1 MSDNQNKVGLRL
13 YELAPAYAYLIDA
26 LDEDGDMLSSVWL
39 GELDALSDAID
50 AKAASIAQVLSQL
63 DAEAEA
69 LRAEEKRL
77 AARRQA
83 RERRAESLRDYLRM
97 SLDAAGV
104 QKIKSAT
111 HTISVGDGPQR
122 VVVEDEGSVPAEYL
136 RTKIEIDKR
145 AILVAM
151 QTLGECVPGT
161 RVERGRVLRI
171 K

>member
-1 MSDNQNKVGLRL
+1 MSDSSNKVGLRL

-26 LDEDGDMLSSVWL
+26 LDDDGDASD
-39 GELDALSDAID
+39 GHAHLDALSDAID
-50 AKAASIAQVLSQL
+50 AKAAAIAHVLAQL

-69 LRAEEKRL
+69 MRAEEKRL

-104 QKIKSAT
+104 AKIKTST

-122 VVVEDEGSVPAEYL
+122 VVVEDEGAVPQEYL

-145 AILVAM
+145 GILEAM
-151 QTLGECVPGT
+151 KSLGECVPGT
-161 RVERGRVLRI
+161 RIERTRVLRI

>member
-1 MSDNQNKVGLRL
+1 MSDTTNKVGLRL

-26 LDEDGDMLSSVWL
+26 LDEDGDASD
-39 GELDALSDAID
+39 GHAHLDALSDAID
-50 AKAASIAQVLSQL
+50 QKAASIAHVLAQL

-104 QKIKSAT
+104 AKIKSAT

-122 VVVEDEGSVPAEYL
+122 VVVEDEGAIPQEFL

-161 RVERGRVLRI
+161 RIERGRVLRI

>member
-1 MSDNQNKVGLRL
+1 MSLKL

-26 LDEDGDMLSSVWL
+26 LDDDDSGDGHAH
-39 GELDALSDAID
+39 LDALADAID
-50 AKAASIAQVLSQL
+50 AKAAGIAHVLAQL

-69 LRAEEKRL
+69 MRVEEKRL

-104 QKIKSAT
+104 PKIKTST

-122 VVVEDEGSVPAEYL
+122 VVVEDEGAIPAEFL

-151 QTLGECVPGT
+151 QSLGECVPGT

>member
-1 MSDNQNKVGLRL
+1 MSDTTTKTGLRL

-26 LDEDGDMLSSVWL
+26 LDDEGDASDGRAH
-39 GELDALSDAID
+39 LDALSDAID
-50 AKAASIAQVLSQL
+50 AKAAGIAHVLAQL

-83 RERRAESLRDYLRM
+83 RERRAESLREYLRM

-104 QKIKSAT
+104 PKIKTST

-122 VVVEDEGSVPAEYL
+122 VVVEDEGAIPSEFL
-136 RTKIEIDKR
+136 RTKIEVDKR
-145 AILVAM
+145 AILAAM
-151 QTLGECVPGT
+151 SAHGECVQGT
-161 RVERGRVLRI
+161 RIERTRVLRI

>member
-1 MSDNQNKVGLRL
+1 MSESNKVGLRL

-26 LDEDGDMLSSVWL
+26 LDDDGDASD
-39 GELDALSDAID
+39 GHAHLDALADAID
-50 AKAASIAQVLSQL
+50 AKAASIAHVLAQL

-69 LRAEEKRL
+69 MRAEEKRL

-104 QKIKSAT
+104 AKIKSAT

-122 VVVEDEGSVPAEYL
+122 VVVEDEGAVPAEFL
-136 RTKIEIDKR
+136 RTKIEVDKR
-145 AILVAM
+145 
-151 QTLGECVPGT
+151 GHS
-161 RVERGRVLRI
+161 
-171 K
+171 

>member
-26 LDEDGDMLSSVWL
+26 LDEDGDASD
-39 GELDALSDAID
+39 GHAHLDALSDAID
-50 AKAASIAQVLSQL
+50 QKAASIAHVLTQL

-136 RTKIEIDKR
+136 RTKIEVDKR
-145 AILVAM
+145 SILEAM
-151 QTLGECVPGT
+151 KTLGECVPGT
-161 RVERGRVLRI
+161 RIERTRVLRI

>member
-1 MSDNQNKVGLRL
+1 MSEHQNKLGLRL

-26 LDEDGDMLSSVWL
+26 LDDDGDASD
-39 GELDALSDAID
+39 GHAHLDALSDAID

-63 DAEAEA
+63 DAESEA

-104 QKIKSAT
+104 AKIKSAT

-122 VVVEDEGSVPAEYL
+122 VVVEDEGAVPQEFL

-151 QTLGECVPGT
+151 QSLGECVPGT

>member
-1 MSDNQNKVGLRL
+1 MSDTTKTGLRL

-26 LDEDGDMLSSVWL
+26 LDEDGDASD
-39 GELDALSDAID
+39 GHAHLDALSDAID
-50 AKAASIAQVLSQL
+50 AKAAAIAHVLAQL

-69 LRAEEKRL
+69 LRGEEKRL

-104 QKIKSAT
+104 AKIKSAT

-122 VVVEDEGSVPAEYL
+122 VVVEDEGAIPQEFL

-161 RVERGRVLRI
+161 RIERGRVLRI

>member
-26 LDEDGDMLSSVWL
+26 LDEDGDASD
-39 GELDALSDAID
+39 GHAHLDALSDAID
-50 AKAASIAQVLSQL
+50 QKVASIAHVLAQL
-63 DAEAEA
+63 DAEADA
-69 LRAEEKRL
+69 LRVEEKRL

-104 QKIKSAT
+104 AKLKTTT

-122 VVVEDEGSVPAEYL
+122 VVVEDEGAIPAEFL

>member
-1 MSDNQNKVGLRL
+1 MSESSNKVGLRL

-26 LDEDGDMLSSVWL
+26 LDDDDSGDGHAH
-39 GELDALSDAID
+39 LDALSDAID
-50 AKAASIAQVLSQL
+50 AKAAGIAHVLAQL
-63 DAEAEA
+63 DAEAEMM
-69 LRAEEKRL
+69 RVEEKRL

-104 QKIKSAT
+104 AKIKSAT

-122 VVVEDEGSVPAEYL
+122 VVVEDEGAIPAEFL

-151 QTLGECVPGT
+151 QSLGECVPGT

>member
-1 MSDNQNKVGLRL
+1 MSDSSNKVGLRL

-26 LDEDGDMLSSVWL
+26 LDEDGDASD
-39 GELDALSDAID
+39 GHAHLDALSDAID
-50 AKAASIAQVLSQL
+50 AKATSIAHVLAQL
-63 DAEAEA
+63 DAEADA
-69 LRAEEKRL
+69 LRVEEKRL

-104 QKIKSAT
+104 AKLKTTT

-122 VVVEDEGSVPAEYL
+122 VVVEDEGSVPAEFL

>member
-1 MSDNQNKVGLRL
+1 MSDTTNKVGLRL

-26 LDEDGDMLSSVWL
+26 LDEDGDPSD
-39 GELDALSDAID
+39 GHAHLDALSDAID
-50 AKAASIAQVLSQL
+50 AKAASIAHVLAQL
-63 DAEAEA
+63 DAEAEMM
-69 LRAEEKRL
+69 RAEEKRL

-104 QKIKSAT
+104 SKIKSAT

-122 VVVEDEGSVPAEYL
+122 VVVEDEGAIPAEFL

-151 QTLGECVPGT
+151 QSLGECVPGT

>member
-1 MSDNQNKVGLRL
+1 MSDTTKTGMRL

-26 LDEDGDMLSSVWL
+26 LDDDGDASD
-39 GELDALSDAID
+39 GHAHLDALSDAID
-50 AKAASIAQVLSQL
+50 QKAASIAHVLAQL

-104 QKIKSAT
+104 PKIKTST

-122 VVVEDEGSVPAEYL
+122 VVVEDEGAIPAEFL

-151 QTLGECVPGT
+151 QSLGECVPGT

>member
-1 MSDNQNKVGLRL
+1 MSESNKVGLRL

-26 LDEDGDMLSSVWL
+26 LDDDGDASD
-39 GELDALSDAID
+39 GHAHLDALSDAID
-50 AKAASIAQVLSQL
+50 AKA
-63 DAEAEA
+63 EAM
-69 LRAEEKRL
+69 RGEEKRL

-104 QKIKSAT
+104 AKIKTST

-122 VVVEDEGSVPAEYL
+122 VVVEDEGAVPAEFL
-136 RTKIEIDKR
+136 RTKIEVDKR
-145 AILVAM
+145 SILEAM
-151 QTLGECVPGT
+151 KSLGECVPGT
-161 RVERGRVLRI
+161 RIERTRVLRI

>member
-1 MSDNQNKVGLRL
+1 
-13 YELAPAYAYLIDA
+13 
-26 LDEDGDMLSSVWL
+26 
-39 GELDALSDAID
+39 
-50 AKAASIAQVLSQL
+50 
-63 DAEAEA
+63 
-69 LRAEEKRL
+69 
-77 AARRQA
+77 
-83 RERRAESLRDYLRM
+83 M

-104 QKIKSAT
+104 SKIKSAT

-122 VVVEDEGSVPAEYL
+122 VVVEDEGAIPAEFL

-151 QTLGECVPGT
+151 QSLGECVPGT

>member
-1 MSDNQNKVGLRL
+1 MSENQNKVGLRL

-26 LDEDGDMLSSVWL
+26 LDEDGDASD
-39 GELDALSDAID
+39 GHAHRDALSDAID
-50 AKAASIAQVLSQL
+50 AKAAAIAHVLAQL

-104 QKIKSAT
+104 SKIKSAT

-122 VVVEDEGSVPAEYL
+122 VVVEDEGAIPAEFL

>member
-1 MSDNQNKVGLRL
+1 MSENQNKTGLRL

-26 LDEDGDMLSSVWL
+26 LDDDGDASD
-39 GELDALSDAID
+39 GHAHLDALSDAID
-50 AKAASIAQVLSQL
+50 AKAASIAHVLAQL
-63 DAEAEA
+63 DAEAEMM
-69 LRAEEKRL
+69 RAEEKRL

-104 QKIKSAT
+104 SKIKSAT

-122 VVVEDEGSVPAEYL
+122 VVVEDEGAVPQEYL

-151 QTLGECVPGT
+151 QSLGECVPGT

>member
-1 MSDNQNKVGLRL
+1 MRG
-13 YELAPAYAYLIDA
+13 
-26 LDEDGDMLSSVWL
+26 
-39 GELDALSDAID
+39 
-50 AKAASIAQVLSQL
+50 
-63 DAEAEA
+63 
-69 LRAEEKRL
+69 EEKRL

-104 QKIKSAT
+104 AKIKTTT

-136 RTKIEIDKR
+136 RTKIEVDKR
-145 AILVAM
+145 AILDVLKAH
-151 QTLGECVPGT
+151 GECVPGT

>member
-1 MSDNQNKVGLRL
+1 MSDTTNKVGLRL

-26 LDEDGDMLSSVWL
+26 LDEDGDVSD
-39 GELDALSDAID
+39 GHAHLDALSDAID
-50 AKAASIAQVLSQL
+50 AKAASIAHVLAQL
-63 DAEAEA
+63 DAEAEMM
-69 LRAEEKRL
+69 RAEEKRL

-104 QKIKSAT
+104 PKIKTST

-122 VVVEDEGSVPAEYL
+122 VVVEDEGSVPAEFL

>member
-1 MSDNQNKVGLRL
+1 MSEHQNKLGLRL

-26 LDEDGDMLSSVWL
+26 LDDDGDASD
-39 GELDALSDAID
+39 GHAHLDALSDAID
-50 AKAASIAQVLSQL
+50 AKAASIAHVLAQL
-63 DAEAEA
+63 DAEAEMM
-69 LRAEEKRL
+69 RAEEKRL

-104 QKIKSAT
+104 SKIKSAT

-122 VVVEDEGSVPAEYL
+122 VVVEDEGAIPAEFL

-151 QTLGECVPGT
+151 QSLGECVPGT

>member
-1 MSDNQNKVGLRL
+1 MSDTTKTGLRL

-26 LDEDGDMLSSVWL
+26 LDEDGDASDYVPDWH
-39 GELDALSDAID
+39 LDALSDAID

-104 QKIKSAT
+104 AKIKSAT

-122 VVVEDEGSVPAEYL
+122 VVVEDESAIPAEFL
-136 RTKIEIDKR
+136 RTKIEVDKR
-145 AILVAM
+145 SILDAM
-151 QTLGECVPGT
+151 KSLGECVPGT
-161 RVERGRVLRI
+161 RVERTRVLRI

>member
-1 MSDNQNKVGLRL
+1 MSENQNKTGLRL

-26 LDEDGDMLSSVWL
+26 LDDDGDATD
-39 GELDALSDAID
+39 GHAHLDALSDAID
-50 AKAASIAQVLSQL
+50 AKAASIAHVLAQL
-63 DAEAEA
+63 DAEAET

-97 SLDAAGV
+97 SLDVAGV
-104 QKIKSAT
+104 SKIKSAT

-122 VVVEDEGSVPAEYL
+122 VIVEDEGSVPAEFL
-136 RTKIEIDKR
+136 RTKIEVDKR
-145 AILVAM
+145 SILEAM
-151 QTLGECVPGT
+151 KTNGECVPGT
-161 RVERGRVLRI
+161 RIERTRVLRI

>member
-1 MSDNQNKVGLRL
+1 MSDNKVGLRL

-26 LDEDGDMLSSVWL
+26 LDDDGDATD
-39 GELDALSDAID
+39 GHAHLDALSDAID
-50 AKAASIAQVLSQL
+50 AKAAAIAHVLAQL
-63 DAEAEA
+63 DAEAEVM
-69 LRAEEKRL
+69 RAEEKRL

-104 QKIKSAT
+104 PKIKTST

-122 VVVEDEGSVPAEYL
+122 VVVEDEGAIPAEFL

-151 QTLGECVPGT
+151 QTNGECVPGT

>member
-1 MSDNQNKVGLRL
+1 MSESNKVGLRL

-26 LDEDGDMLSSVWL
+26 LDEDGDASD
-39 GELDALSDAID
+39 GHAHLDALSDAID
-50 AKAASIAQVLSQL
+50 AKAASIAHVLAQL

-69 LRAEEKRL
+69 MRSEEKRL

-104 QKIKSAT
+104 SKIKSAT

-122 VVVEDEGSVPAEYL
+122 VVVEDEGAIPAEYL

-151 QTLGECVPGT
+151 QSLGECVPGT

>member
-1 MSDNQNKVGLRL
+1 MSDTTKTGLRL

-26 LDEDGDMLSSVWL
+26 LDEDGDASD
-39 GELDALSDAID
+39 GHAHLDALSDAID
-50 AKAASIAQVLSQL
+50 QKAASIAHVLAQL

-77 AARRQA
+77 ATRRQA

-104 QKIKSAT
+104 AKIKSAT

-122 VVVEDEGSVPAEYL
+122 VVVEDEGAIPAEFL

>member
-1 MSDNQNKVGLRL
+1 MSESSNKTGLRL

-26 LDEDGDMLSSVWL
+26 LDDDGDMLSSVWL

-50 AKAASIAQVLSQL
+50 AKAASIAHVLAQL

-104 QKIKSAT
+104 SKIKSAT

-122 VVVEDEGSVPAEYL
+122 VVVEDEGAIPAEFL

-151 QTLGECVPGT
+151 QSLGECVPGT

>member
-1 MSDNQNKVGLRL
+1 MSESSKTGLRL

-26 LDEDGDMLSSVWL
+26 LDEDGDVSD
-39 GELDALSDAID
+39 GHAHLDALSDAID
-50 AKAASIAQVLSQL
+50 AKAASIAHVLAQL
-63 DAEAEA
+63 DAEAEMM
-69 LRAEEKRL
+69 RAEEKRL

-83 RERRAESLRDYLRM
+83 RERRAESLRDYLRI

-104 QKIKSAT
+104 SKIKSAT

-122 VVVEDEGSVPAEYL
+122 VVVEDEGAIPAEFL